1 MLKTPITAEIYAYC
15 HTKGVRES
23 RELQELRRET
33 SLLANAQMQIT
44 PLQGATLAMLAQLVG
59 AKKYLEIG
67 MFTGYSALWVA
78 QALPDT
84 IKLITLDISDVHLP
98 LAQKYWSQAGVAT
111 NIEVRVAPAVTTL
124 QQLHDQ
130 SQLFDMAF
138 IDANKAEYLDY
149 YELCLQ
155 LIRPGGLIV
164 IDNVLMYG
172 QVLET
177 NPDKKY
183 VRVLQQLNDLIA
195 NDPRVE
201 ICMLPIGDG
210 FTLARK
216 KDNK

>member
-1 MLKTPITAEIYAYC
+1 MLKTPISAEIYAYC
-15 HTKGVRES
+15 HAKGVRES

-59 AKKYLEIG
+59 VRKYLEIG

-78 QALPDT
+78 QALQDT
-84 IKLITLDISDVHLP
+84 VKLITLDISDTHLP
-98 LAQKYWSQAGVAT
+98 LAQKYWSQAGVAA
-111 NIEVRVAPAVTTL
+111 NIEVKIAPAVTTL
-124 QQLHDQ
+124 QQLHNQ

-172 QVLET
+172 QVLEA

-183 VRVLQQLNDLIA
+183 VRVLQQLNDLIS

>member
-15 HTKGVRES
+15 YAKGVRES

-78 QALPDT
+78 QALPT
-84 IKLITLDISDVHLP
+84 AEIITLDISDVHLP
-98 LAQKYWSQAGVAT
+98 LAQKYWSQAGVAA
-111 NIEVRVAPAVTTL
+111 NIEVRIAPAVTTL

-130 SQLFDMAF
+130 PQLFDMAF

-172 QVLET
+172 QVLEA

>member
-1 MLKTPITAEIYAYC
+1 MLKTPISAEIYAYC
-15 HTKGVRES
+15 HAKGVRES

-33 SLLANAQMQIT
+33 SLLANAQMQII

-78 QALPDT
+78 QALPT
-84 IKLITLDISDVHLP
+84 AEIITLDISDVHLP

-111 NIEVRVAPAVTTL
+111 NIEVKIAPATTTL
-124 QQLHDQ
+124 QQLQ
-130 SQLFDMAF
+130 NESQLFDMAF